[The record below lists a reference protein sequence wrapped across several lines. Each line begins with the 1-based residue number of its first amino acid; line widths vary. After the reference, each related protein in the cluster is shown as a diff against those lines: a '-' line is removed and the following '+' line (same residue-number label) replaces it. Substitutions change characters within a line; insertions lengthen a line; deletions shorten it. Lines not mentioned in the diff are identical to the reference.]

1 MALQSVWFSTGLPS
15 DIINSLEKDLENH
28 FDDDDM
34 GDSKLIND
42 VLDKNIRKSKNTW
55 IPTTHWIT
63 GWLWHYVMVANRNNF
78 LYDISHIESESMQ
91 YASYGVGEYY
101 HWHTDSSIAVHYK
114 PQFQTSARESTKDDN
129 YLRERTSIEKEL
141 VRKISFSLQ
150 LSDPDDYEGGNIQ
163 FIDESNKNY
172 IAPRQKGSLIIFD
185 SRTKHRV
192 CKVRSGVRKSIVGWV
207 VGPRWK

>member
-1 MALQSVWFSTGLPS
+1 MALQSVWFFTGLPS
-15 DIINSLEKDLENH
+15 DIINSLEKDLEKH
-28 FDDDDM
+28 FDDM
-34 GDSKLIND
+34 GDSKLINN
-42 VLDKNIRKSKNTW
+42 VLDEDIRKSKNTW

-63 GWLWHYVMVANRNNF
+63 GWLWHYVQAANRNNF
-78 LYDISHIESESMQ
+78 LYDISFIESESMQ
-91 YASYGVGEYY
+91 YARYGVGEYY
-101 HWHTDSSIAVHYK
+101 HWHSDTSIPVQYK
-114 PQFQTSARESTKDDN
+114 PQIQISATESTTDDN
-129 YLRERTSIEKEL
+129 YLRERAAIKNEL

-163 FIDESNKNY
+163 FIDESNQNY

>member
-1 MALQSVWFSTGLPS
+1 MALQSVWFFTGLPS

-28 FDDDDM
+28 FDDEM

-42 VLDKNIRKSKNTW
+42 VLNKNIRKSKNTW

-63 GWLWHYVMVANRNNF
+63 GWLWHYVQVANRNNF
-78 LYDISHIESESMQ
+78 LYDISFIESESMQ
-91 YASYGVGEYY
+91 YARYGVGEYY
-101 HWHTDSSIAVHYK
+101 HWHSDTSIPVQYK
-114 PQFQTSARESTKDDN
+114 PQIQISATESTTDDN
-129 YLRERTSIEKEL
+129 YLRERAAIKNEL

-163 FIDESNKNY
+163 FIDESNQNY
-172 IAPRQKGSLIIFD
+172 IAPRQKGSLILFD

>member
-1 MALQSVWFSTGLPS
+1 MALQSVWFLTGLPS

-28 FDDDDM
+28 FDDEM

-42 VLDKNIRKSKNTW
+42 VLDEDIRKSKNTW

-63 GWLWHYVMVANRNNF
+63 GWLWHYVQAANRNNF
-78 LYDISHIESESMQ
+78 LYDISFIESESMQ
-91 YASYGVGEYY
+91 FARYGVGEYY
-101 HWHTDSSIAVHYK
+101 HWHSDTSIPVQYK
-114 PQFQTSARESTKDDN
+114 PQIQTSAKESTTDDN
-129 YLRERTSIEKEL
+129 YLRERAAIENEL

-172 IAPRQKGSLIIFD
+172 IAPRQKGTLIIFD

-207 VGPRWK
+207 LGPRWK

>member
-1 MALQSVWFSTGLPS
+1 MALQSVWFFTGLPS
-15 DIINSLEKDLENH
+15 DIINSLEKDLEKH
-28 FDDDDM
+28 FDDM
-34 GDSKLIND
+34 GDSKLISN
-42 VLDKNIRKSKNTW
+42 VLDEDVRKSKNTW

-63 GWLWHYVMVANRNNF
+63 GWLWHYVQAANRNNF
-78 LYDISHIESESMQ
+78 LYDISFIESESMQ
-91 YASYGVGEYY
+91 YARYGVGEYY
-101 HWHTDSSIAVHYK
+101 HWHSDTSIPVQYK
-114 PQFQTSARESTKDDN
+114 PQIQISATESTTDDN
-129 YLRERTSIEKEL
+129 YLRERAAIKNEL

-163 FIDESNKNY
+163 FIDESNQNY